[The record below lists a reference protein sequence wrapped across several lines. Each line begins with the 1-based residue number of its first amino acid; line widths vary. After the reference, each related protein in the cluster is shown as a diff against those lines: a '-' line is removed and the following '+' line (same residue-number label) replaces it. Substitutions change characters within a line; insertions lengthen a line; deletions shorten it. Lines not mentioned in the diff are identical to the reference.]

1 MGMKVMHKTNYST
14 PLAGESS
21 MGDNEKNPDGGL
33 LGSSYLIWAARDCGL
48 VVGTAP
54 KKKGKRKGV
63 DEANEI
69 MRE

>member
-1 MGMKVMHKTNYST
+1 
-14 PLAGESS
+14 